1 MKNYSKQIDS
11 YLLNKL
17 SPIDKEE
24 FEKELTK
31 NQSLRKKL
39 DICKDLHDSVQED
52 DIFTLREKLKRAE
65 SDIGRK
71 KNKPF
76 KIVSY
81 LTAASIAIVITL
93 RFFVFSPSPSYDEL
107 FEKYFEPFEIIGDT
121 RSVESINDA
130 LLSDD
135 IIKKYFNG
143 KYFDIISEIESIAID
158 NPSKTEISLMLAT
171 AYLETNQEDKAEN
184 LLSNILVENKNGLY
198 IEQIKWY
205 LSLSIIK
212 QGKTDEAKNLLT
224 KIEKEEGFY
233 SKRATSILK
242 SL

>member
-17 SPIDKEE
+17 SPVDKEE

-31 NQSLRKKL
+31 NQTLRKKL
-39 DICKDLHDSVQED
+39 EICKDLHDSVQED

-76 KIVSY
+76 RIVSY

-93 RFFVFSPSPSYDEL
+93 RFFVFSPSPSSDEL

-135 IIKKYFNG
+135 ILKKYFDG
-143 KYFDIISEIESIAID
+143 K
-158 NPSKTEISLMLAT
+158 
-171 AYLETNQEDKAEN
+171 
-184 LLSNILVENKNGLY
+184 
-198 IEQIKWY
+198 
-205 LSLSIIK
+205 
-212 QGKTDEAKNLLT
+212 
-224 KIEKEEGFY
+224 
-233 SKRATSILK
+233 
-242 SL
+242 